1 LSALVLTAT
10 GCGKKPQTSPPAP
23 TNASAGGVEKIKK
36 EAKDAVTATTGYLTQ
51 QKERLQK
58 SLSDKMTDLTRQ
70 LSDLKAKSERTG
82 DKARSEWTNALVAL
96 QQKKQLAADKLEQ
109 LKNSSS
115 DKWQEFKAEVEA
127 AFRKYFN
134 PDSLRIVVV
143 GPKDQLMKLDER
155 NQASLSHFGPV
166 RELTVQDI
174 EARK

>member
-1 LSALVLTAT
+1 MKLEKLRALVMLLSALTLAAA
-10 GCGKKPQTSPPAP
+10 GCGKKSQTSPPAP
-23 TNASAGGVEKIKK
+23 TNASAGGVEKIKQ

-58 SLSDKMTDLTRQ
+58 SLSDKMTDLTKQ

-82 DKARSEWTNALVAL
+82 DKARSEWTNALAAL

-127 AFRKYFN
+127 AFADLERALKE
-134 PDSLRIVVV
+134 PLARS
-143 GPKDQLMKLDER
+143 KDDDKSSRQ
-155 NQASLSHFGPV
+155 
-166 RELTVQDI
+166 
-174 EARK
+174 

>member
-1 LSALVLTAT
+1 MKVEKLRAIVMLLSALMLAAA

-23 TNASAGGVEKIKK
+23 TNASAGGVEKIKQ

-58 SLSDKMTDLTRQ
+58 SLSDKMTDLTKQ

-82 DKARSEWTNALVAL
+82 DKARSEWTNALAAL

-127 AFRKYFN
+127 AVADLEKA
-134 PDSLRIVVV
+134 L
-143 GPKDQLMKLDER
+143 KDPL
-155 NQASLSHFGPV
+155 
-166 RELTVQDI
+166 
-174 EARK
+174 ARSKNDDKSGRQ